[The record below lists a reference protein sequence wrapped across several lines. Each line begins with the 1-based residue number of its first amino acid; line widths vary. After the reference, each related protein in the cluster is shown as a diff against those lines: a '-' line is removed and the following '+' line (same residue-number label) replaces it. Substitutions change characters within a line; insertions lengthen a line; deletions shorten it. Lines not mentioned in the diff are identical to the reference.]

1 MDLLSAMRIFVRVVE
16 RGSLSAAARDLHL
29 GQPTVSERIERLERQ
44 LGVRLLERTTRAVT
58 TTEAGERFYER
69 AKGAVEAADDAL
81 AAASAREGSLSGT
94 LRVAAPHGLGEVTLP
109 PLLIRFQAQHPQL
122 AIDLTL
128 NDRFVEPVVEGVDLS
143 LRIGTVSDGHFVA
156 RRLGAIERVM
166 LAAPAYLTRYAAP
179 QTPEDLIAHPFIRI
193 SGLAPHNRLRLT
205 APNGAVIETPIR
217 TAWQANHW
225 RPLRD
230 ALLAGAGIGALHRT
244 VCAAE
249 IADGRLVPV
258 LADYRFV
265 PLDVHALHPASPHVP
280 LKTRALLDML
290 TQHAEDLL
298 GPTHSD
304 MHRGWAKNMR

>member
-16 RGSLSAAARDLHL
+16 RGSLTAAARDLHL

-69 AKGAVEAADDAL
+69 ARGAVEAADDAL
-81 AAASAREGSLSGT
+81 AAASARDGSLSGT
-94 LRVAAPHGLGEVTLP
+94 LRIAAPHGLGEVTLP
-109 PLLIRFQAQHPQL
+109 PLLICFQAQHPQL

-156 RRLGAIERVM
+156 RRLGAVEHLM
-166 LAAPAYLTRYAAP
+166 LAAPAYLARCAAP
-179 QTPEDLIAHPFIRI
+179 QTPADLIAHPFIRI

-205 APNGAVIETPIR
+205 GPDGIAVEAPIR
-217 TAWQANHW
+217 TTWRANHW

-230 ALLAGAGIGALHRT
+230 ALLAGTGIGALHT
-244 VCAAE
+244 IFCAAE

-258 LADYRFV
+258 LPDYRF
-265 PLDVHALHPASPHVP
+265 PPRDVHALHPAGPHVP
-280 LKTRALLDML
+280 LKTRALLDLL
-290 TQHAEDLL
+290 TQHAAELL
-298 GPTHSD
+298 GAAH
-304 MHRGWAKNMR
+304 G

>member
-1 MDLLSAMRIFVRVVE
+1 MDLLSAMRIFIRVVE

-29 GQPTVSERIERLERQ
+29 GQPTVSERIDRLEQQ
-44 LGVRLLERTTRAVT
+44 LGVRLLARTTRSVT

-81 AAASAREGSLSGT
+81 AAAGARDGALSGT
-94 LRVAAPHGLGEVTLP
+94 LRIAAPHGLGEVTLP

-143 LRIGTVSDGHFVA
+143 LRIGAISDGHFVA
-156 RRLGAIERVM
+156 RHIGPVERVM
-166 LAAPAYLTRYAAP
+166 LAAPAYLARIAAP
-179 QTPEDLIAHPFIRI
+179 RTPDELIAHPFIRI
-193 SGLAPHNRLRLT
+193 AGLAPHNRLRLT
-205 APNGAVIETPIR
+205 GPDGAAIEAPIR
-217 TAWQANHW
+217 TAFRANHW

-249 IADGRLVPV
+249 ITDGRLVPV
-258 LADYRFV
+258 LPDYRFT
-265 PLDVHALHPASPHVP
+265 PLDVHALYPASPHVP
-280 LKTRALLDML
+280 MKTRALLEML
-290 TQHAEDLL
+290 TRHAAELL
-298 GPTHSD
+298 GPVGGTSP
-304 MHRGWAKNMR
+304 G

>member
-1 MDLLSAMRIFVRVVE
+1 MDLLSAMRIYIRVVE

-44 LGVRLLERTTRAVT
+44 LGVRLLARTTRSVT

-69 AKGAVEAADDAL
+69 ARGVIEAADDAL
-81 AAASAREGSLSGT
+81 ASASARDGALSGT
-94 LRVAAPHGLGEVTLP
+94 LRIAAPHGLGEVTLP
-109 PLLIRFQAQHPQL
+109 PLLVRFQAQHPQL

-156 RRLGAIERVM
+156 RRIGAVERVM
-166 LAAPAYLTRYAAP
+166 LAAPAYLARVAAP
-179 QTPEDLIAHPFIRI
+179 QTPQELIAHPFIRI
-193 SGLAPHNRLRLT
+193 AGLAPNNRLRLT
-205 APNGAVIETPIR
+205 GPDGMPTEAPVR
-217 TAWQANHW
+217 TAWRANHW

-230 ALLAGAGIGALHRT
+230 ALLAGAGIGALHRA

-258 LADYRFV
+258 LKEYRFV
-265 PLDVHALHPASPHVP
+265 PLDVHALYPASPHVP
-280 LKTRALLDML
+280 LKTRALLDLL
-290 TQHAEDLL
+290 TQHAAELL
-298 GPTHSD
+298 GPAC
-304 MHRGWAKNMR
+304 G